1 MDIYIGNLSNYTTE
15 ADLQQKF
22 EQYGDVA
29 SVMIMID
36 RVSTNPLG
44 FAFVE
49 MPNENQAQKAVESL
63 KRAKIKD
70 RCVMV
75 SLAGRRSDRRMSSVE
90 VEETVV

>member
-1 MDIYIGNLSNYTTE
+1 MDIYIGNLSNDTAE
-15 ADLQQKF
+15 VDLQQKF
-22 EQYGDVA
+22 EQYGDVS

-36 RVSTNPLG
+36 RVSSNPSG

-63 KRAKIKD
+63 NNTKIND

-75 SLAGRRSDRRMSSVE
+75 SVAARRTDRRMSSVE